1 VRLAPHGRK
10 IFRPYGTLQIDLV
23 GAQNLAPATVKNG
36 TLQIDLVGAQNLAP
50 ATVKTELCE

>member
-1 VRLAPHGRK
+1 LR
-10 IFRPYGTLQIDLV
+10 IDFV

-50 ATVKTELCE
+50 VIHSGGLFMIFLHAYLG